1 MTETKCN
8 WCPRDVSKH
17 DPLALKVCLLKAI
30 REAQANAKS
39 NGIEGIDNIEA
50 SATSEETNESK

>member
-17 DPLALKVCLLKAI
+17 DQLALQICLLKAI
-30 REAQANAKS
+30 REAKANAKS
-39 NGIEGIDNIEA
+39 NGIEEITDIET
-50 SATSEETNESK
+50 SVKSEESDDS